1 MIRKLFKQ
9 LSGSR
14 IKQPNERDLIR
25 MESVIGGRL
34 FGPVP
39 KGHNRQFFCLDERT
53 WIWYES
59 WTDQAGNPHSM
70 TTRYEVRPDGI
81 IKAQDGKIYAY
92 VGQEEAQNLVEAA
105 RLYSQEVSKQIYHKQ
120 AYSL

>member
-1 MIRKLFKQ
+1 MIKKILQ
-9 LSGSR
+9 QISGSR
-14 IKQPNERDLIR
+14 IKQPSERDLIR

-39 KGHNRQFFCLDERT
+39 SGHNRQFFCLDERT

-59 WTDQAGNPHSM
+59 WTDYLGNQRSI

-81 IKAQDGKIYAY
+81 IKAQDGKVYTY
-92 VGQEEAQNLVEAA
+92 VNEEEARNLVHATE
-105 RLYSQEVSKQIYHKQ
+105 LYRQEVAREIYHVSY
-120 AYSL
+120 A

>member
-14 IKQPNERDLIR
+14 IKQPSESDLIR

-39 KGHNRQFFCLDERT
+39 HGHNRQFFCLDERT

-59 WTDQAGNPHSM
+59 WTDYSGNHRSM

-81 IKAQDGKIYAY
+81 IKAQDGKIYTY
-92 VGQEEAQNLVEAA
+92 VNEKEARNLVQAVQ
-105 RLYSQEVSKQIYHKQ
+105 LYYQEVAREIYHKPVLS
-120 AYSL
+120 Y